1 LSEIA
6 RLERSAFSVSTGL
19 RGAVITMTPLA
30 IGFATGHP
38 EFLYATF
45 GAMFVI
51 STEGPPS
58 SALPPRVLLLA
69 CFTEA
74 TAFALGTLA
83 STTGFLA
90 IPLVGVGVFVALMA
104 GGDATFTQVG
114 TNTAVAYAVAVG
126 LPGGSTALAIES
138 LWLSLLGGLWA
149 LLGAWL
155 QQSATSKR
163 TSGGA
168 SSFPEPLRVS
178 SSSCG

>member
-1 LSEIA
+1 MKLRDDQGVKNARFEDTEAVECRRLVSRTVTVFRGHLMGAPVRGKFLGEIA

-19 RGAVITMTPLA
+19 RAAVIAMTPLA
-30 IGFATGHP
+30 IGFATGHL

-114 TNTAVAYAVAVG
+114 TN
-126 LPGGSTALAIES
+126 
-138 LWLSLLGGLWA
+138 
-149 LLGAWL
+149 
-155 QQSATSKR
+155 
-163 TSGGA
+163 
-168 SSFPEPLRVS
+168 
-178 SSSCG
+178 